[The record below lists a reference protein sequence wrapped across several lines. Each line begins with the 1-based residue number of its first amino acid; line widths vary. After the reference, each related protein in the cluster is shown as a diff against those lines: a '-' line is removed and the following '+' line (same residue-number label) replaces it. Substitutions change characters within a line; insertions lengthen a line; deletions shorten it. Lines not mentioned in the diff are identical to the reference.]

1 MSGDDLSALCD
12 RLDSVLQHIRHS
24 CNITPPRHRCCVPA
38 AKPISTIMARKTLFD
53 KLLARIKNNPVVASI
68 LVVGTIIIAV
78 STFTDAAQKLLGLII
93 REKTIDVT
101 GKWRT
106 EVLTNPYDETERY
119 TLLFDFVQH
128 GDTILGTVRE
138 IDVGE
143 SDGFAKNITEGKI
156 KNNVVSFYTQGEVTS
171 DNGTRPYKESYSGI
185 IGKTKSEIAFERL
198 DNLPE
203 GGVPERWV
211 AKRN

>member
-1 MSGDDLSALCD
+1 
-12 RLDSVLQHIRHS
+12 
-24 CNITPPRHRCCVPA
+24 
-38 AKPISTIMARKTLFD
+38 MARKTLFD

-78 STFTDAAQKLLGLII
+78 STFTDSAQKILGLII

-101 GKWRT
+101 GQWRT
-106 EVLTNPYDETERY
+106 KVLTNPYDETERY
-119 TLLFDFVQH
+119 TLLFDFVQQ
-128 GDTILGTVRE
+128 GDTLLGTVRE

-143 SDGFAKNITEGKI
+143 SDGFARSITEGKI

-171 DNGTRPYKESYSGI
+171 GNGTRPYKESYSGI
-185 IGKTKSEIAFERL
+185 IGKPKSEIAFERL

-203 GGVPERWV
+203 GGVPERFV